1 MRNEGKGK
9 VYLLES
15 RPALE
20 LVEPETER
28 ATSTLDQLQ
37 TTCYWR
43 AEIKRIYLYSG
54 TTRARQVVSDF
65 ELNSI
70 KIKAGT
76 DETNLPCSIIT
87 YPRTIYEFS
96 PARQ

>member
-1 MRNEGKGK
+1 M
-9 VYLLES
+9 LES

-28 ATSTLDQLQ
+28 AMSTLDQLQ
-37 TTCYWR
+37 TTCYCR
-43 AEIKRIYLYSG
+43 AEIKRICPYSG
-54 TTRARQVVSDF
+54 TTRARQVVSDV

-76 DETNLPCSIIT
+76 DETHLPYSIIT
-87 YPRTIYEFS
+87 YPRTIYEFIQ
-96 PARQ
+96 ARQ

>member
-1 MRNEGKGK
+1 MRDRE
-9 VYLLES
+9 
-15 RPALE
+15 RPGPSE
-20 LVEPETER
+20 NQ

-37 TTCYWR
+37 TTCYCR
-43 AEIKRIYLYSG
+43 AEIKRICPYSG
-54 TTRARQVVSDF
+54 TTRARQVVSDV

-76 DETNLPCSIIT
+76 DERNLPHSIIT

>member
-37 TTCYWR
+37 TTCY
-43 AEIKRIYLYSG
+43 
-54 TTRARQVVSDF
+54 
-65 ELNSI
+65 
-70 KIKAGT
+70 
-76 DETNLPCSIIT
+76 
-87 YPRTIYEFS
+87 
-96 PARQ
+96 